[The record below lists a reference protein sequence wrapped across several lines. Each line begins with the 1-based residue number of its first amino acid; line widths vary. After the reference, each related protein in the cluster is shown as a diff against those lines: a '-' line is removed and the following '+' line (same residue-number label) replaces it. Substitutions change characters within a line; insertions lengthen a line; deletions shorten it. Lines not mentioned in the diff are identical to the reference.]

1 MKRLTLLLLG
11 FLPVWVLAQNMAADK
26 LYEKYAG
33 QENITAVNISSEMF
47 QMMAGMEVDTANM
60 EDEEAKQVM
69 EAVSKMDGMKI
80 LTYKKEDKKD
90 NSFYKDVK
98 NTFDPDNYVE
108 MMSIKDNDSDVKFY
122 ARRKGDKISE
132 LLMIADDPGETVFMN
147 FSGLFGM
154 ETISKIGQ
162 NIDMHGMDKLEKM
175 EEKK

>member
-11 FLPVWVLAQNMAADK
+11 LLPVWVLAQNMAADK

-147 FSGLFGM
+147 FSGLFDM
-154 ETISKIGQ
+154 KTISEIGR
-162 NIDMHGMDKLEKM
+162 NMDMHGMDKLEKM

>member
-11 FLPVWVLAQNMAADK
+11 LLPVWVLAQNMAADK

-147 FSGLFGM
+147 FSGLF
-154 ETISKIGQ
+154 
-162 NIDMHGMDKLEKM
+162 
-175 EEKK
+175 